1 MKIWSSILGL
11 ALLVAVVPAQSLN
24 EYLAARKAAK
34 VTSAVSVGALDSLVG
49 TRTLEIQGTVKG
61 LVRVDGRTS
70 LLLEKADGGTI
81 YVQAAAPPSWLD
93 GGNETPVRLLVK
105 ATREHE
111 SAELVAELLSAIA
124 EPQISA
130 WEARNA
136 PKKPAPRA
144 SSTPAAKGSTT
155 GSGLQGQIGNAR
167 NGRGTRTSSRSAPT
181 TSRGTARTTNTA
193 GKTWVV
199 PASEATPVY
208 AQFIKNQNPRLSD
221 KEAYRIAQAVVGFS
235 LKHKV
240 DARLVMAMMITE
252 SSINPNVTS
261 HAGAMG
267 LLQLMPGTARY
278 LGVRDAYDVVD
289 NIDGGIRYIRKMMD
303 IHGETGYGLQLAVAA
318 YNAGPG
324 AVKKHGG
331 IPPFRETQNY
341 VRKVLGLYE
350 VLSGQD

>member
-1 MKIWSSILGL
+1 MKIWSSLLGL
-11 ALLVAVVPAQSLN
+11 ALLVAMVPAQSLN

-49 TRTLEIQGTVKG
+49 TRTLEVQGTVKG

-70 LLLEKADGGTI
+70 LLLQKADGGTI
-81 YVQAAAPPSWLD
+81 YVQAPNPPSWLD

-111 SAELVAELLSAIA
+111 TAELVTELLSAIA
-124 EPQISA
+124 EPQIA
-130 WEARNA
+130 TWEARNA
-136 PKKPAPRA
+136 PKKPATRTATSTAPA
-144 SSTPAAKGSTT
+144 TSSSNGS
-155 GSGLQGQIGNAR
+155 LQGQIGNAR
-167 NGRGTRTSSRSAPT
+167 NGRGTRASRSTPAA
-181 TSRGTARTTNTA
+181 SRGTARTANNN

-278 LGVRDAYDVVD
+278 LGVRDAYDIVD

-303 IHGETGYGLQLAVAA
+303 LHGETGYGLQLAVAA